1 MRVLGVIPARGGSK
15 GIAKKNII
23 DICGQPLIA
32 YTIDAASKSEALS
45 TFIVST
51 DSNEIADVA
60 TYYGALTPFR
70 RPAELSNDTAS
81 SFDVV
86 MHALD
91 FMETESNSI
100 YDAVMLLQPTTP
112 MLTSATIDAA
122 ILRLANCDCDSVVSV
137 VDVGANHPFRMYQLD
152 DKNTLVGMHANDDPM
167 MPRQKLPKVYIR
179 SGDIYVTRR
188 DCLTQ
193 KRSLIGSYSKAIIVE
208 PEDTVNIDTIEDLII
223 ARHRIAQ
230 RKNLP

>member
-15 GIAKKNII
+15 GIAKKNIV
-23 DICGQPLIA
+23 DICGKPLIA
-32 YTIDAASKSEALS
+32 YTIDAASRSQTLS

-51 DSNEIADVA
+51 DSDEIADIA
-60 TYYGALTPFR
+60 TKCGALAPFR
-70 RPAELSNDTAS
+70 RPAEISNDTAS

-91 FMETESNSI
+91 FMEAESNSI

-112 MLTSATIDAA
+112 MLTGASIDAA
-122 ILRLANCDCDSVVSV
+122 ILQLSNCDCDSVVSV
-137 VDVGANHPFRMYQLD
+137 VDVGANHPYRMYEID
-152 DKNTLVGMHANDDPM
+152 DKNTLVGLFANEDPM

-188 DCLTQ
+188 ECLMQ
-193 KRSLIGSYSKAIIVE
+193 KRSLIGSTSKAIVVK
-208 PEDTVNIDTIEDLII
+208 PEDTVNIDTVEDLII
-223 ARHRIAQ
+223 ARYRIAQ
-230 RKNLP
+230 REHLC

>member
-23 DICGQPLIA
+23 DICGKPLIA
-32 YTIDAASKSEALS
+32 YTIDAASKSQALS

-60 TYYGALTPFR
+60 TNYGALAPFR
-70 RPAELSNDTAS
+70 RPAEFSNDTAS

-112 MLTSATIDAA
+112 MLTCNVIDAA
-122 ILRLANCDCDSVVSV
+122 IMQLSNCDCDSVVSV
-137 VDVGANHPFRMYQLD
+137 VNVGANHPYRMYELD
-152 DKNTLVGMHANDDPM
+152 DKNNLAGVLANDDPM

-188 DCLTQ
+188 DCLIQ
-193 KRSLIGSYSKAIIVE
+193 KRSLIGSSSKAIVVE
-208 PEDTVNIDTIEDLII
+208 PEDTVNIDTVEDLII

-230 RKNLP
+230 RKNLC

>member
-15 GIAKKNII
+15 GIVKKNIV
-23 DICGQPLIA
+23 DICGKPLIA
-32 YTIDAASKSEALS
+32 YTIDAASRSETLS

-51 DSNEIADVA
+51 DSDEIADVA
-60 TYYGALTPFR
+60 TRYGGLAPFR
-70 RPAELSNDTAS
+70 RPAEISNDIAS

-91 FMETESNSI
+91 FMETESKDR

-112 MLTSATIDAA
+112 MLTAATIDAA
-122 ILRLANCDCDSVVSV
+122 ILQLSNCDYDSVVSV

-152 DKNTLVGMHANDDPM
+152 DKNTLVDMLANDDPM

-179 SGDIYVTRR
+179 SGDIYLTRR
-188 DCLTQ
+188 ECLIQ
-193 KRSLIGSYSKAIIVE
+193 KSSLIGSSSKAIVVE
-208 PEDTVNIDTIEDLII
+208 PEDTVNIDTVEDLII

-230 RKNLP
+230 RKNLC